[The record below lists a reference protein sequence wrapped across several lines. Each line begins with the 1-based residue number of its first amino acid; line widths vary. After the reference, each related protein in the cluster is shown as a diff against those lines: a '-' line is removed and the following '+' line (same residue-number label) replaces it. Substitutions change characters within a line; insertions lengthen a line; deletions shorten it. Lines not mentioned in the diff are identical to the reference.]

1 MPGEIVFLD
10 LVRTIV
16 PAVVIVILAFS
27 PVGRALANRILHG
40 KQPVGGTLEDP
51 RVEELS
57 DEVSS
62 LRRQIGEMQERIDF
76 AERMLAR
83 ARTKGVLG
91 AGPER

>member
-1 MPGEIVFLD
+1 M
-10 LVRTIV
+10 

-40 KQPVGGTLEDP
+40 KQPGGDALEDP
-51 RVEELS
+51 RVDELS
-57 DEVSS
+57 DQVSS

-76 AERMLAR
+76 AERMLAQ